1 MEFELICRY
10 LHFICIILIAGTL
23 TAEHL
28 LLKPRMSRG
37 ELNRLSRI
45 DLVYG
50 ISAIVLVFAGLSLW
64 LWVGKP
70 AEFYS
75 KNWIFHLKLTLAIAL
90 GLMSLPPTIYF
101 LKNRKGDQD
110 EMVDLPKSLIRWVRL
125 ELLLLII
132 LPLLAVLMAR
142 GIGAFE

>member
-10 LHFICIILIAGTL
+10 LHFICIIVIAGAL
-23 TAEHL
+23 TVEHL
-28 LLKPRMSRG
+28 LIKPRMSRG
-37 ELNRLSRI
+37 ELDRLARI
-45 DLVYG
+45 DLIYG

-75 KNWIFHLKLTLAIAL
+75 KNWIFHLKLSLAIAL

-101 LKNRKGDQD
+101 LKNRKGDPD
-110 EMVDLPKSLIRWVRL
+110 EMVDLPKSLIRWIRM
-125 ELLLLII
+125 ELLLLVI

>member
-1 MEFELICRY
+1 MELELLCRY
-10 LHFICIILIAGTL
+10 LHFICIITIAGAL
-23 TAEHL
+23 TVEHL
-28 LLKPRMSRG
+28 LLKPRMSRR
-37 ELNRLSRI
+37 ELDRMARI

-50 ISAIVLVFAGLSLW
+50 ISAIVLVIAGLTLW

-75 KNWIFHLKLTLAIAL
+75 KNWIFHLKLTLAIAM
-90 GLMSLPPTIYF
+90 GLMSLPPTFFF
-101 LKNRKGDQD
+101 LKNRKGDPD
-110 EMVDLPKSLIRWVRL
+110 EMVDLPKSLIRWIRF
-125 ELLLLII
+125 ELFLLVI